1 VFLRFGALVLRGTL
15 MQSTITN
22 KIRITEG
29 ALGDFKKLKRYHY
42 RCSRLG
48 PFDKIFSATSGN
60 ILAGVIV
67 YSMPNPSVALRN
79 VATNNYFMGHDRR
92 TLISL
97 VNKTIRTI
105 SRVIVEP
112 RFRGMGLATRLVR
125 ETMPLLNV
133 PIIEAL
139 AVMGYVNPF
148 FEKAGMKPYTA
159 PLDANCVR
167 MAEALSLIGIENDM
181 LIDAEMA
188 QAHIESLSAGQK
200 QFIERE
206 AKRFLQGY
214 GKTKYMTQGLARTG
228 LILSK
233 LSKRPVYY
241 IWRNE
246 KVKTQNAKS

>member
-1 VFLRFGALVLRGTL
+1 MQTLATKDKVL
-15 MQSTITN
+15 
-22 KIRITEG
+22 ITEG
-29 ALGDFKKLKRYHY
+29 SFGDFKKLKRYHY
-42 RCSRLG
+42 RYSRPG
-48 PFDKIFSATSGN
+48 PFSKIFSARLNNT
-60 ILAGVIV
+60 LAGVIV

-112 RFRGMGLATRLVR
+112 QFRGMGLATTLVR
-125 ETMPLLNV
+125 DTMPLLNI

-148 FEKAGMKPYTA
+148 FEKAGMKAYTA

-167 MAEALSLIGIENDM
+167 MAEALSLVGIENDM
-181 LIDAEMA
+181 LVDTEAA
-188 QAHIESLSAGQK
+188 QAQIESLSQGK
-200 QFIERE
+200 KLFLERE
-206 AKRFLQGY
+206 TNRFLQGY
-214 GKTKYMTQGLARTG
+214 GNRKLMPQGLARTG
-228 LILSK
+228 FILSK
-233 LSKRPVYY
+233 LSNRPVYY

-246 KVKTQNAKS
+246 KVKTQNAKP